1 MSHSTANEI
10 PQPSAIVEISDEELK
25 TVTGGVRGKPKIR
38 DLIQDLKDA
47 GFTQDRN
54 AKGGGG
60 NHSFWIHPDSGTKLS
75 LSGGDKLRKD
85 AQLYQMKDVKNA
97 IEKAA
102 NFNPGSSSSTGSSS
116 SSKKS

>member
-1 MSHSTANEI
+1 MSHSTTNEI
-10 PQPSAIVEISDEELK
+10 PQPAALVEISDEELK

-38 DLIQDLKDA
+38 DLIQDLNDA

-60 NHSFWIHPDSGTKLS
+60 NHSFWIHPDSGAKLS
-75 LSGGDKLRKD
+75 LSGSNRLRDD
-85 AQLYQMKDVKNA
+85 AQLYQIKDVKKA

-102 NFNPGSSSSTGSSS
+102 NFSTGSSSSTGSPS